1 MVQVSGQQAFLSYS
15 AVAAGFVA
23 QQASLS
29 WLAVAAVL
37 CGQQASVLGL
47 VVAASLAL
55 VVQLGPALP
64 VQLGLC
70 GAVVQLGLGW
80 HPVVSVGHLLAN
92 NGLLKLG
99 HGSLTLEW

>member
-37 CGQQASVLGL
+37 GGQQASVVCLA
-47 VVAASLAL
+47 VAASLPLA
-55 VVQLGPALP
+55 VQFGPALP

-70 GAVVQLGLGW
+70 GAVVQLGLGGF
-80 HPVVSVGHLLAN
+80 PVGSVGHLLAN
-92 NGLLKLG
+92 NLMLKLG
-99 HGSLTLEW
+99 HGSLILEW